1 MHVST
6 SITTLLVK
14 QTKLSNSASHIEI
27 DAWIDGMF
35 TKYVKFGFIP
45 VREPRGQTID
55 VDKRVAQ

>member
-27 DAWIDGMF
+27 DRMF

-45 VREPRGQTID
+45 VREPRWQTID